1 MVADILFLACSFAG
15 RPTLPELLRFT
26 CSDEK
31 KINIAK
37 QIGDEYKTFGTLLLN
52 DDNGKKVT
60 SMESRHH
67 SDPSKINML
76 ILEEWLNGSGE
87 QPVTWATLTEVLCDS
102 DHSNLANDISTVKCW
117 ILNNDSIKIYAVAIC
132 KLNVVFLCVCCSQ
145 VY

>member
-1 MVADILFLACSFAG
+1 MLFLACSFTG

-26 CSDEK
+26 CADAK

-60 SMESRHH
+60 SMESKHQ

-87 QPVTWATLTEVLCDS
+87 WLNGSGEQPVTWATLIEVLRDS
-102 DHSNLANDISTVKCW
+102 DLSTLANDISTVKC
-117 ILNNDSIKIYAVAIC
+117 
-132 KLNVVFLCVCCSQ
+132 
-145 VY
+145 

>member
-1 MVADILFLACSFAG
+1 MVADILFLACSFTG
-15 RPTLPELLRFT
+15 RPTLPELLRLT
-26 CSDEK
+26 CADEK

-60 SMESRHH
+60 SMESRHQ

-87 QPVTWATLTEVLCDS
+87 QPVTWATLIEVLRDS
-102 DHSNLANDISTVKCW
+102 DLSTLANDISTVKC
-117 ILNNDSIKIYAVAIC
+117 
-132 KLNVVFLCVCCSQ
+132 
-145 VY
+145 

>member
-1 MVADILFLACSFAG
+1 MVADILFLACSFTG

-26 CSDEK
+26 CADEKKEK

-60 SMESRHH
+60 SMESRHQ

-76 ILEEWLNGSGE
+76 ILEEWLNGGGK
-87 QPVTWATLTEVLCDS
+87 QPVTWATLIEVLRDS
-102 DHSNLANDISTVKCW
+102 DLSTLANDISTVKC
-117 ILNNDSIKIYAVAIC
+117 
-132 KLNVVFLCVCCSQ
+132 
-145 VY
+145 